1 MKIKVSF
8 ELNMTDKDIKAWAN
22 EYGLDLAEVSSDAT
36 RHLGELVREHVAQ
49 IHHVQEFATIQNYQA
64 R

>member
-8 ELNMTDKDIKAWAN
+8 ELNMTDKDMKDWAN
-22 EYGLDLAEVSSDAT
+22 EYGLDLAEVASDAT
-36 RHLGELVREHVAQ
+36 HHLGELVREHVAQ
-49 IHHVQEFATIQNYQA
+49 IQHVREFTTIQNYQV